1 MIQSVDLALALRHLS
16 ARPHPLRSGARAR
29 GEALETIQR
38 EALARPAFGY
48 RILQVQNVRGDAIDV
63 GDATLNAPALAA
75 ETLGLKAVAA
85 AVCTL
90 GPAVQERISALFAT
104 RRRSLAL
111 ALDTVAN
118 ELLFRLADRASATI
132 RREARRAGLG
142 VGSEASP
149 GDPGVPL
156 EQQARVLALA
166 DAARI
171 GIHATCAGMLWPM
184 KSLSF
189 LVALGPNLR
198 GRSAPQRCNCCPSRD
213 RCAAK

>member
-1 MIQSVDLALALRHLS
+1 MEMI
-16 ARPHPLRSGARAR
+16 
-29 GEALETIQR
+29 ER
-38 EALARPAFGY
+38 EALSRPAYGY
-48 RILQVQNVRGDAIDV
+48 RILPVQAVRGDAIDV
-63 GDATLNAPALAA
+63 GGAALDAPVLAA
-75 ETLGLKAVAA
+75 EIGELKAVAVA
-85 AVCTL
+85 ACTL
-90 GPAVQERISALFAT
+90 GSALQDRISALFAT

-118 ELLFRLADRASATI
+118 ELLFRLADRAFATI

-142 VGSEASP
+142 IGIEASP

-156 EQQARVLALA
+156 DQQASVLALA

-171 GIHATCAGMLWPM
+171 GMHATGAGMLSPM

-198 GRSAPQRCNCCPSRD
+198 RRATQGRCNCCPSRD
-213 RCAAK
+213 RCAAQ

>member
-1 MIQSVDLALALRHLS
+1 MIQSVDLSLTLRYLY
-16 ARPHPLRSGARAR
+16 ARPCRSRSDARAR
-29 GEALETIQR
+29 DEAIEMIER
-38 EALARPAFGY
+38 EALTRPAFGY
-48 RILQVQNVRGDAIDV
+48 RILPVETVRGDAIGV
-63 GDATLNAPALAA
+63 GDATLDAPVLAA
-75 ETLGLKAVAA
+75 EIGGLKAVAA
-85 AVCTL
+85 AACTL
-90 GPAVQERISALFAT
+90 GSAMQERISALFAT

-132 RREARRAGLG
+132 RREARRSGLG
-142 VGSEASP
+142 IGVEASP

-171 GIHATCAGMLWPM
+171 GIHTTGAGMLSPM

-189 LVALGPNLR
+189 LVALGPTLR
-198 GRSAPQRCNCCPSRD
+198 RRSAPSRCNCCPSRD
-213 RCAAK
+213 RCAVK